1 MTTKYL
7 LTSEVATY
15 CGSFPDVSEQQIAEA
30 EMLIDSFCGGSLV
43 EKTTTDNVKLNRKN
57 RGKLTQNMVT
67 SIESVSGLYKTPVGF
82 TTTVIDNSN
91 ISFTPEGVVEFFN
104 FTPTLSIY
112 SFTGQQLYSLSIEY
126 KNGLPTI
133 PSELKRITAMVAQ
146 NIYQS
151 GDYSGAKSKSGI
163 DFNVAMFDDSF
174 LPSDIRMA
182 LQKYKRVV

>member
-15 CGSFPDVSEQQIAEA
+15 CGSFPDVTEQQIAEA

-67 SIESVSGLYKTPVGF
+67 SIESAMGKYLIPNMGFSNVVLDVANIDFSPSGSFEYL
-82 TTTVIDNSN
+82 N
-91 ISFTPEGVVEFFN
+91 IN
-104 FTPTLSIY
+104 PTMSIY
-112 SFTGQQLYSLSIEY
+112 SFTGQQLHSLVITY
-126 KNGLPTI
+126 KNGLPAI
-133 PSELKRITAMVAQ
+133 PAELKHITAMVAQ

-174 LPSDIRMA
+174 LPSDIRMS
-182 LQKYKRVV
+182 LQKYKRV